1 MPSSRKYRLLANMS
15 NQVRANVEYV
25 NEFMQIGISQKKAEE
40 ALVRFGNNKERALD
54 YCLTNSEPEADP
66 ELQAVLLASK
76 ASPLPE
82 DDDLKRAIEMSIKD
96 NPVALGSFEPLNP
109 NERMRVEGIPAGLK
123 NVGNT
128 CYFNSLLQTYFRIPK
143 FVEAVLK
150 FNPAVAMVKSE

>member
-1 MPSSRKYRLLANMS
+1 MS
-15 NQVRANVEYV
+15 NQVRANVDYV
-25 NEFMQIGISQKKAEE
+25 NEFIQIGISQMKAEE
-40 ALVRFGNNKERALD
+40 ALVRFNNNKESALD
-54 YCLTNSEPEADP
+54 YCLTNAEPEADP

-76 ASPLPE
+76 GAPMPE